1 MLLNAGVAVC
11 KCCRIQVLLTD
22 MEMLAPNVNF
32 TAKTLRDRLTN
43 SDSVDVFVGE
53 MPCCAHD
60 RHLGRCHVVHMTDR
74 QVLVFCCLFFVRR
87 HVVHMT
93 DTYPDSVSVFVG

>member
-1 MLLNAGVAVC
+1 MWRKNLAAGVAVC

-32 TAKTLRDRLTN
+32 TAKTLRDRRTN

-60 RHLGRCHVVHMTDR
+60 RQTSVGFL
-74 QVLVFCCLFFVRR
+74 LVFVRR